1 MPRRGGVNAVATD
14 TRKEAFLQNGYRRQ
28 RAPKQFILDNVLPK
42 WAKVFG
48 TPTDPGFSEVWTL
61 LVIPA
66 VNNRNRRKAR
76 QHIGRVEVVKFKVS
90 TRKPRSTPAKSA
102 FASTFELDDLAMQ
115 RRLDLGLPSQSF
127 LKVRTE
133 ILDERWK
140 ALPPEEHPKYSE
152 KAKQIDE
159 EKAKRQSPASADDY
173 AMLAKKMS
181 AVVNTSIKEWQ
192 KHLPGWSV
200 HLKMGGTF
208 GVNGGLKSWE
218 FDVPCFGG
226 IKYRQFTDGDGTGRW
241 KKFDDHFMSYL
252 KHQHRISEGWTSD
265 DAGNTML
272 PPYQKTW
279 TYDDFL
285 QRLLLYFE
293 RHWEHQ
299 TNTTTIPW
307 DSIIE
312 DPSAFLAIDLPA
324 DFIFKRPSDYSF
336 PELIELYSHL
346 SVAEQELLEAPVI
359 FSNEAVRYTR
369 RKGNAVSRTSVN
381 TGRSLGPWTQGKRL
395 RRVETSDESESDT
408 EALEVKARNEEPGRS
423 EDESESDTEAASE
436 VKARNEEPG
445 RSEAVPSRTQAR
457 HEDDSF
463 AHVAPASVMLD
474 VDDDLA
480 EVGNGSYQGSDSSV
494 THFADAVDFPY
505 MGMAEYSKRL
515 DDGGSNRLATIEA
528 ESQSG
533 RHRTPDDTL
542 RVGDAGHIVESSV
555 ARSFLQQS
563 DSETSANQR
572 STSESQTGIIGSN
585 RKGGYSAVPS
595 KVHSVEDERCSNN
608 YPSSSSTSR
617 PVTQEQAP
625 ANGPSCKCCDP
636 FKPVWASGII
646 AVTGEDIKAMLP
658 LADWLKAVIASVRNM
673 DVPSNCG
680 AFLTL
685 PGMLSSEALPEMANE
700 WVSKAQTYRTAH
712 KKTPAGFRQQWVRW
726 WLSLQPKSRRV
737 QGSPGNIDLPH
748 PAELHSTR
756 WTELLKGG
764 PNGIM
769 LITRSLGFCFPAR
782 VSDSGMSVAQW
793 HRWIYDNHII
803 VITCSINFTY
813 IVALSQCNIVSK
825 PIFAVAGAMEIS
837 LSPTQ
842 SVPLPVGIISSPP
855 TASPSP
861 MEDTQRTG
869 VSLDTG
875 VKGNKPKEMR
885 RSRQALN
892 KPTTAANTRYSMR
905 EVLDKRHINIRAA
918 EANEKRNGLDYISP
932 QTKEEEL
939 KREKNRKRR

>member
-1 MPRRGGVNAVATD
+1 MVRSSKGGIADSVVKETFLQKYLPKYWDVVDHAGRGAPKVFVLQVVLAKWVTKFGMPTD
-14 TRKEAFLQNGYRRQ
+14 TAFTSRLY
-28 RAPKQFILDNVLPK
+28 K
-42 WAKVFG
+42 W
-48 TPTDPGFSEVWTL
+48 FS
-61 LVIPA
+61 
-66 VNNRNRRKAR
+66 NKNRRKAR
-76 QHIGRVEVVKFKVS
+76 QHTGRLEVVKFKVS

-307 DSIIE
+307 DSIVE

-369 RKGNAVSRTSVN
+369 RKGNAVSRTSDNLN
-381 TGRSLGPWTQGKRL
+381 TPTTSPTYSH
-395 RRVETSDESESDT
+395 RR
-408 EALEVKARNEEPGRS
+408 
-423 EDESESDTEAASE
+423 
-436 VKARNEEPG
+436 
-445 RSEAVPSRTQAR
+445 
-457 HEDDSF
+457 
-463 AHVAPASVMLD
+463 
-474 VDDDLA
+474 
-480 EVGNGSYQGSDSSV
+480 
-494 THFADAVDFPY
+494 
-505 MGMAEYSKRL
+505 
-515 DDGGSNRLATIEA
+515 
-528 ESQSG
+528 
-533 RHRTPDDTL
+533 
-542 RVGDAGHIVESSV
+542 
-555 ARSFLQQS
+555 QS
-563 DSETSANQR
+563 DSR
-572 STSESQTGIIGSN
+572 SSDT
-585 RKGGYSAVPS
+585 RK
-595 KVHSVEDERCSNN
+595 
-608 YPSSSSTSR
+608 
-617 PVTQEQAP
+617 
-625 ANGPSCKCCDP
+625 
-636 FKPVWASGII
+636 
-646 AVTGEDIKAMLP
+646 
-658 LADWLKAVIASVRNM
+658 VR
-673 DVPSNCG
+673 S
-680 AFLTL
+680 F
-685 PGMLSSEALPEMANE
+685 
-700 WVSKAQTYRTAH
+700 RAH
-712 KKTPAGFRQQWVRW
+712 
-726 WLSLQPKSRRV
+726 
-737 QGSPGNIDLPH
+737 
-748 PAELHSTR
+748 
-756 WTELLKGG
+756 TEGK
-764 PNGIM
+764 
-769 LITRSLGFCFPAR
+769 
-782 VSDSGMSVAQW
+782 
-793 HRWIYDNHII
+793 
-803 VITCSINFTY
+803 
-813 IVALSQCNIVSK
+813 
-825 PIFAVAGAMEIS
+825 
-837 LSPTQ
+837 
-842 SVPLPVGIISSPP
+842 
-855 TASPSP
+855 
-861 MEDTQRTG
+861 
-869 VSLDTG
+869 
-875 VKGNKPKEMR
+875 
-885 RSRQALN
+885 
-892 KPTTAANTRYSMR
+892 
-905 EVLDKRHINIRAA
+905 
-918 EANEKRNGLDYISP
+918 
-932 QTKEEEL
+932 
-939 KREKNRKRR
+939 